1 MALVWNDRS
10 YATGIQEV
18 DDQHREVFGLVNDL
32 LSALES
38 GESREKLSARLDIL
52 ADHAVRHF
60 ACEEGHM
67 DRLQC
72 PVRVT
77 NECAHAGFLRDF
89 AALRE
94 LFEKH
99 GNSPRFTSEVED
111 KVCGWL
117 HKHLMAIDLVLRR
130 CAS

>member
-1 MALVWNDRS
+1 MALVWNDNK
-10 YATGIQEV
+10 YATGIREV
-18 DDQHREVFGLVNDL
+18 DDQHREVFVLVNEL

-38 GESREKLSARLDIL
+38 GESRERISGRLDLL

-60 ACEEGHM
+60 ECEEGHM

-77 NECAHAGFLRDF
+77 NKCAHECFLRDF
-89 AALRE
+89 AGLRE
-94 LFEKH
+94 LFDEH
-99 GNSPRFTSEVED
+99 GNSPRFVREVEE

-117 HKHLMAIDLVLRR
+117 TKHLMAIDLVLRR
-130 CAS
+130 FAN

>member
-1 MALVWNDRS
+1 MTLVWNDEK
-10 YATGIQEV
+10 YATGFQDV
-18 DDQHREVFGLVNDL
+18 DDQHRKMFGLVNEL
-32 LSALES
+32 LSALGS
-38 GESREKLSARLDIL
+38 GESRQEISERLDLL

-77 NECAHAGFLRDF
+77 NECAHECFLRDF
-89 AALRE
+89 TALRE
-94 LFEKH
+94 LFDEE
-99 GNSPRFTSEVED
+99 GNNPRFISEVED

-117 HKHLMAIDLVLRR
+117 HKHLMAIDLILRR
-130 CAS
+130 FAK